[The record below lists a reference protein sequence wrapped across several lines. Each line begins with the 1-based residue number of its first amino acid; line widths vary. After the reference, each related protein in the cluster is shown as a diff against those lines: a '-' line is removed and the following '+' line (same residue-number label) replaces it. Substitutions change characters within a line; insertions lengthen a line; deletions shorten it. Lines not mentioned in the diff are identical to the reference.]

1 MTILLATLTVLLACA
16 CLAWFGMA
24 AAIHRNLRPAPWL
37 WNLRPP
43 DPEPWPSLSV
53 VIPARDEAATVEAAM
68 ASRCGEDY
76 PAMDL
81 LLVDDRS
88 TDGTSAIADRL
99 AAGEPRL
106 RVLHLDALPPG
117 WLGKVHALQR
127 GVEAAT
133 GDWVLL
139 TDADVH
145 LAPGTLRRAVAHCEE
160 QGLDFLAVVPRLRPV
175 SLLLDA
181 TLVVFLQILCMGLR
195 HRAVAD
201 PQSPVGMG
209 SGSFTLVR
217 RSMLLEQGLL
227 ERVRLEVADDL
238 ALGLAAKAAGL
249 RGGVLL
255 GGDAVQVTF
264 YPSLWAMFR
273 GSEKNGYA
281 VLGRYSLWRT
291 WLGSLAFLGVWLGP
305 LLALCA
311 WWQPA
316 VQILGAVTLMLAT
329 AQLGGLARSNGWSPL
344 VALLWPVGAVL
355 FTAMM
360 LRSGWLG
367 WRRGGL
373 VWRDSFYP
381 TAMLKEG
388 TGDAM
393 GTVFSGGGPKKG

>member
-1 MTILLATLTVLLACA
+1 MDLALSTVAVILALG
-16 CLAWFGMA
+16 CLAWWGMA

-37 WNLRPP
+37 RKLRPVE
-43 DPEPWPSLSV
+43 PEAWPIVSV
-53 VIPARDEAATVEAAM
+53 VIPAKDEAETLEAAM
-68 ASRCGEDY
+68 ATRRAEDY
-76 PAMDL
+76 PGL
-81 LLVDDRS
+81 EIVLVEDRS
-88 TDGTSAIADRL
+88 SDGTAAIADRM
-99 AAGEPRL
+99 ATGMEGL
-106 RVLHLDALPPG
+106 RVEHIRALPPG

-127 GVEAAT
+127 GVELAT

-145 LAPGTLRRAVAHCEE
+145 LTPGTLRRCVAHCEE
-160 QGLDFLAVVPRLRPV
+160 RGIDFLALVPRLRPV
-175 SLLLDA
+175 SPLLDA
-181 TLVVFLQILCMGLR
+181 TLVVFLQLICMGLR
-195 HRAVAD
+195 HRAVRD
-201 PQSPVGMG
+201 PGSSVGMG
-209 SGSFTLVR
+209 SGSFNLVR
-217 RSMLLEQGLL
+217 RAALLEHGLL
-227 ERVRLEVADDL
+227 EKVRLEVADDL

-249 RGGVLL
+249 RCDVAL

-264 YPSLWAMFR
+264 YPSLGAMFR

-291 WLGSLAFLGVWLGP
+291 WLGAGAFALVWLAP
-305 LLALCA
+305 LLAMGA

-316 VQILGAVTLMLAT
+316 VQILGTVTLMLAT
-329 AQLGGLARSNGWSPL
+329 AQLGGLARSNGWSPT

-381 TAMLKEG
+381 TEMMKQG
-388 TGDAM
+388 SGDAM
-393 GTVFSGGGPKKG
+393 GRVFGGK

>member
-1 MTILLATLTVLLACA
+1 MTALSLTSSLLLTIA

-37 WNLRPP
+37 RRLRPD
-43 DPEPWPSLSV
+43 DPPRWPGLSV
-53 VIPARDEAATVEAAM
+53 VIPARDEATTLTGAM
-68 ASRCGEDY
+68 ASRCAEDY
-76 PAMDL
+76 PSLDMV
-81 LLVDDRS
+81 LVDDRS
-88 TDGTSAIADRL
+88 TDGTGALADAL
-99 AAGEPRL
+99 ATREPRL
-106 RVLHLDALPPG
+106 EVLHLD
-117 WLGKVHALQR
+117 
-127 GVEAAT
+127 
-133 GDWVLL
+133 
-139 TDADVH
+139 
-145 LAPGTLRRAVAHCEE
+145 HCEE
-160 QGLDFLAVVPRLRPV
+160 QGLDFLAIVPRLRPV

-181 TLVVFLQILCMGLR
+181 TLVVFLQLLCLGLR

-201 PQSPVGMG
+201 PASPVGMG

-217 RSMLLEQGLL
+217 RERLLEDGLL

-249 RGGVLL
+249 RCGVLL
-255 GGDAVQVTF
+255 GGEAVQVTF

-291 WLGSLAFLGVWLGP
+291 WLGSVTFLLVWLAP
-305 LLALCA
+305 LLALGA

-329 AQLGGLARSNGWSPL
+329 AQLSGLARSNGWSPL
-344 VALLWPVGAVL
+344 IALLWPVGAVL

-381 TAMLKEG
+381 TAMLKAG
-388 TGDAM
+388 SGDAM
-393 GTVFSGGGPKKG
+393 GTLFSVEDRRKS

>member
-1 MTILLATLTVLLACA
+1 MTALSLTSSLLLTIA

-37 WNLRPP
+37 RRLRPD
-43 DPEPWPSLSV
+43 DPPRWPGLSV
-53 VIPARDEAATVEAAM
+53 VIPARDEATTLTGAM
-68 ASRCGEDY
+68 ASRCAEDY
-76 PAMDL
+76 PSLDMV
-81 LLVDDRS
+81 LVDDRS
-88 TDGTSAIADRL
+88 TDGTGALADAL
-99 AAGEPRL
+99 ATREPRL
-106 RVLHLDALPPG
+106 EVLHLDHLPEG

-127 GVEAAT
+127 GVEVAR
-133 GDWVLL
+133 GEWVLL

-145 LAPGTLRRAVAHCEE
+145 IAPGTLRRAVAHCEE
-160 QGLDFLAVVPRLRPV
+160 QGLDFLAIVPRLRPV

-181 TLVVFLQILCMGLR
+181 TLVVFLQLLCLGLR

-201 PQSPVGMG
+201 PASPVGMG

-217 RSMLLEQGLL
+217 RERLLEHGLL

-249 RGGVLL
+249 RCGVLL
-255 GGDAVQVTF
+255 GGEAVQVTF

-291 WLGSLAFLGVWLGP
+291 WLGSVTFLLVWLAP
-305 LLALCA
+305 LLALGA

-329 AQLGGLARSNGWSPL
+329 AQLSGLARSNGWSPL
-344 VALLWPVGAVL
+344 IALLWPVGAVL

-381 TAMLKEG
+381 TAMLKAG
-388 TGDAM
+388 SGDAM
-393 GTVFSGGGPKKG
+393 GTLFSVEDRRKS